1 MQRTIPFIAFVLA
14 SGLICSPASAVD
26 FKSQIMPILNSKCSK
41 CHSEAKGETKGSFAV
56 DNLSDM
62 KKEVRAG
69 KPEASNLIQII
80 TLPDD
85 DEDVMPPQGKGT
97 RVSPAEVAL
106 IKQWIMEGA
115 SFEAGGAA
123 PTAAPGGAP
132 AAAPAIATWKNADG
146 SKSIQA
152 IYERM
157 EGDSVVLRMAGNK
170 YVKIPL
176 TNLSPESQAMAKQAA
191 GQ

>member
-1 MQRTIPFIAFVLA
+1 MQRSTPLIALVLSA
-14 SGLICSPASAVD
+14 GLLSGPAAAVD
-26 FKSQIMPILNSKCSK
+26 FKSQIMPILNNKCSK

-85 DEDVMPPQGKGT
+85 DDDVMPPKGKGT

-115 SFEAGGAA
+115 SFEAGGAS
-123 PTAAPGGAP
+123 PAAPGGAP
-132 AAAPAIATWKNADG
+132 APAPAIATWKNADG
-146 SKSIQA
+146 TKSIQA

-157 EGDSVVLRMAGNK
+157 EGDAVVLRMAGNK
-170 YVKIPL
+170 YVKVPL
-176 TNLSPESQAMAKQAA
+176 ASLSAESQAMAKQAA